1 MKKIEFE
8 KSIQLKFL
16 NQITSKK
23 STSIYKDL
31 IYYRF
36 NETLS
41 NIFIESKKFFSEQE
55 WRESIFKFIQSG
67 SKTAIMWQMPKEFK
81 DFLIKNK
88 IAKGALKDLLWF
100 EWIEV
105 EIYMAKEDFKNQKFS
120 WNQKFKLS
128 NKAKIKNLK
137 YPIYRDDFKSRG
149 EYKLL
154 IYENRKKYEILW
166 LEITN
171 FMYDFLK
178 SLNKKEKIIDILK
191 RISKKN
197 NLNYIEVKELLK
209 DILKDFVKNGILV
222 RADYAKIEQLSN
234 SKNNF

>member
-8 KSIQLKFL
+8 KNIQLKFL
-16 NQITSKK
+16 LKISGKD
-23 STSIYKDL
+23 SIFNEDKNRISVYKDL

-36 NETLS
+36 NEVLS
-41 NIFIESKKFFSEQE
+41 NIFIESKKFFSENE
-55 WRESIFKFIQSG
+55 WKKIIFKFIQSG
-67 SKTAIMWQMPKEFK
+67 SKTTIIWQMPKEFK
-81 DFLIKNK
+81 DFLIKK
-88 IAKGALKDLLWF
+88 RIVKGVLKDLLLF

-105 EIYMAKEDFKNQKFS
+105 EIYMSKDDFKNQKFS
-120 WNQKFKLS
+120 WNKKYIFS
-128 NKAKIKNLK
+128 NKAKIIKFN
-137 YPIYRDDFKSRG
+137 YPIYRDDFKSKG

-171 FMYDFLK
+171 FMYNFLK

-209 DILKDFVKNGILV
+209 DILKDFIKNGILV
-222 RADYAKIEQLSN
+222 RVDYAKI
-234 SKNNF
+234 K